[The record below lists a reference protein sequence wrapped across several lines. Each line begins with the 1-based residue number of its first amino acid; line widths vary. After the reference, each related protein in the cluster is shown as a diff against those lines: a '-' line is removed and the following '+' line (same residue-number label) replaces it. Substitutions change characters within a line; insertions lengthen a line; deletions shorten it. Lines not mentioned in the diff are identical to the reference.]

1 MEENKLKVLKVKD
14 LILSNDPTLEEAI
27 EAIKCSNSYII
38 AHVHQ
43 ENGVGL
49 IKNVHDDSL
58 MDFDMSLLGGTAAL
72 GVIAKYLRSMN
83 TEAAD
88 EFARTCTNV
97 SDDLF
102 NLFLSLHGLPTL
114 NHEESD
120 DESDE

>member
-1 MEENKLKVLKVKD
+1 MEENKQKVLKVKD

-43 ENGVGL
+43 EHGVGL

-72 GVIAKYLRSMN
+72 GFIAKYLRNIEMD
-83 TEAAD
+83 TAD
-88 EFARTCTNV
+88 KFASQCTILADN
-97 SDDLF
+97 LF
-102 NLFLSLHGLPTL
+102 NLFLRLHDLPTL
-114 NHEESD
+114 NHEEDD